1 MIYLSSLIIDIIFGV
16 WGALGKAWYWYP
28 LNIILLFIASSM
40 INTSFIQLLTRTYAI
55 FSLKAPRAFSQIFGL
70 TVFTLFLW
78 AIAYAIGHI
87 TLIINFRIILFF
99 VACIFVSTIV
109 AFLDDGFQ
117 TAIMKTKELIRRSE
131 KSEHLS
137 EEQ

>member
-1 MIYLSSLIIDIIFGV
+1 
-16 WGALGKAWYWYP
+16 
-28 LNIILLFIASSM
+28 M